1 MRGTIPRDPRLGAAK
16 KKKRV
21 RRTEGTGLNVGAH
34 EIASGNAA
42 HRDFKLHAFR
52 H

>member
-1 MRGTIPRDPRLGAAK
+1 MRGTIPRGSRLGAAK
-16 KKKRV
+16 KKKRM

-34 EIASGNAA
+34 EIADGNAA
-42 HRDFKLHAFR
+42 HRDSKLHAFR